1 MCHCSNLP
9 VHHIPPRQI
18 TADSMLD
25 CEGRHMVLH
34 NTPRQNCRGP
44 TERKMNWAPPKG
56 TT

>member
-1 MCHCSNLP
+1 MCHCSNLL

-34 NTPRQNCRGP
+34 NTQRQNCRGP